1 MTTLLDRHGKLS
13 AFFYN
18 NKVLLAST
26 SEVIG
31 IILGD
36 CVFGKSGEVKG
47 KIFNKTL
54 YAASGEIVAREQ
66 ELQNIPAFD
75 PLNALF
81 EGWAIVDKITHH
93 ECPWITPKDKWHPLS
108 IEALLKQ
115 EGQLT
120 LLKRNTESKV
130 LQ

>member
-36 CVFGKSGEVKG
+36 CVFGKSGDVKG

-66 ELQNIPAFD
+66 ELQSIPAFD
-75 PLNALF
+75 PIKALF
-81 EGWAIVDKITHH
+81 EGWAIVDKITQH
-93 ECPWITPKDKWHPLS
+93 ECPWITPKDKWHMLS
-108 IEALLKQ
+108 IEELLTQ

-120 LLKRNTESKV
+120 LIRRGNENKV